1 MSSSVKMLKK
11 QLTKYG
17 KQVVFE
23 TTKLLSEKYKFSQEE
38 ALLYILPHS
47 PPKKRKRCEA
57 PFSELIIASV
67 LSNTSQTNFPLD
79 YSRIIASSEQL
90 EEYKCDMAKRSPKV
104 LNDWFRKCKLHSM
117 CFQKQLGLYKD
128 DHNITCY
135 LTGKTIKEPTILE
148 LVRDVEKKQRKADIY
163 ISVDTMPH
171 HSTVTKWIGL
181 SVKTT
186 PNDPMSNWSVEK
198 LISEV
203 DKKTATKL
211 KETKVKLL
219 EDNGITRD
227 WRENKEENRKKYNEI
242 MYGYN
247 EYKTMLHMWMT
258 EPKNKEYIQK
268 IIAEAAGSSITR
280 FEMFKYDGNKF
291 TNLSE
296 IYQKIIK
303 SKNFNIIVDSS
314 NTKSHLEKLK
324 LKPHHS
330 ITSAKLWYYIQIDSI
345 VEYRIEIRWKGDPF
359 ASPQILLIGYN

>member
-1 MSSSVKMLKK
+1 MASSRIVFKK

-17 KQVVFE
+17 KEVIFE
-23 TTKLLSEKYKFSQEE
+23 TTKLLSEKYNFSKEE
-38 ALLYILPHS
+38 ALLYLLPTP
-47 PPKKRKRCEA
+47 PPKQRKRCEA
-57 PFSELIIASV
+57 PFSELIIASI
-67 LSNTSQTNFPLD
+67 LSNTLQTNFPLD
-79 YSRIIASSEQL
+79 YSRIIVSPDQL
-90 EEYKCDMAKRSPKV
+90 QEYKCDMAKRSSKV
-104 LNDWFRKCKLHSM
+104 LNEWFTKCKLHSM
-117 CFQKQLGLYKD
+117 SFHKQLGICQHQD
-128 DHNITCY
+128 IVTCY

-148 LVRDVEKKQRKADIY
+148 LVKDIEKKQRKADIY
-163 ISVDTMPH
+163 ISVNTNSH
-171 HSTVTKWIGL
+171 HPVPTKWIGL

-186 PNDPMSNWSVEK
+186 PDDPMSNWSVEK
-198 LISEV
+198 LISHV
-203 DKKTATKL
+203 DKEKAQKL
-211 KETKVKLL
+211 KETKLTILSK
-219 EDNGITRD
+219 NGITRK

-280 FEMFKYDGNKF
+280 FKMFKYDGNKF

-314 NTKSHLEKLK
+314 STKSHLEKLK